1 MGVEVFGAV
10 RALFRQ
16 RVAAKVA
23 DYKSLVKAVASG
35 DKPPSPE
42 EVVTILE
49 GAGKTVENLEADVAI
64 VGERKVWQAM
74 LEEEPVL
81 QKRQAEIGRQKAE
94 INDDARR
101 RITAIEAEC
110 LARTKPL
117 DDEWQRGYSRLSTIG
132 LAMPHRRLTETS
144 SLYDQVK
151 VTRDEPVTGNDRTP
165 HGMKVEVLRRE
176 RERLAAELASA
187 NHEVAG
193 LQQGLGIVGR
203 LGLGDSRDASRLAT
217 AKEKSGSLT
226 KRLANIDADIA
237 ALDSRIEAKRAKL
250 SEIEAAALA
259 E

>member
-1 MGVEVFGAV
+1 MGVEMFGAV

-23 DYKSLVKAVASG
+23 DYAALVKSVASG
-35 DKPPSPE
+35 GKPPSPE

-49 GAGKTVENLEADVAI
+49 QAVKSVEKLEADVAL
-64 VGERKVWQAM
+64 VVQRKVWQAM

-81 QKRQAEIGRQKAE
+81 QQRQAEIGRQKAE
-94 INDDARR
+94 INEDSRR
-101 RITAIEAEC
+101 RIAAIEAEN
-110 LARTKPL
+110 LAKTKPL
-117 DDEWQRGYSRLSTIG
+117 DDEWHRGYSRLSTIG
-132 LAMPHRRLTETS
+132 IAMPHSRLIETS
-144 SLYDQVK
+144 SLFDQVK
-151 VTRDEPVTGNDRTP
+151 VTRDEPVSGNDRTP

-176 RERLAAELASA
+176 RERLATELASA

-193 LQQGLGIVGR
+193 LQQGLGIAGR

-217 AKEKSGSLT
+217 AKEKAGSLT
-226 KRLANIDADIA
+226 KRLANADADIA